1 MGALGKLI
9 DVALFVY
16 FVSMAI
22 IAPLIDGQTSLPS
35 GIYPAFLTD
44 LKSKYIADF
53 GDYLL
58 MEKPHFLVG
67 LVWHELLFLWPLS
80 IANVYAILAGKSW
93 FGTTC
98 LLYGASLV
106 TSMAAILGDM
116 IGSGKASDR
125 LLMMYVPFMGFGI
138 LAVLRGLVY
147 RSTKTLDLLAR
158 DPLSCPEESWPEIQK
173 KKKQLIF
180 LSGRLTHPFSVYA

>member
-9 DVALFVY
+9 DVALFV
-16 FVSMAI
+16 FFASMAI
-22 IAPLIDGQTSLPS
+22 IAPLIDGQTSLPG
-35 GIYPAFLTD
+35 GIYPAVLTD

-58 MEKPHFLVG
+58 MEKPHFIVG

-80 IANVYAILAGKSW
+80 IANVYGILAGKSW

-106 TSMAAILGDM
+106 TSMAAILGEM

-138 LAVLRGLVY
+138 LAVLRGLVC
-147 RSTKTLDLLAR
+147 RSTKST
-158 DPLSCPEESWPEIQK
+158 
-173 KKKQLIF
+173 
-180 LSGRLTHPFSVYA
+180 GSVGKRSTIMPRRKMA

>member
-16 FVSMAI
+16 FASMAI

-35 GIYPAFLTD
+35 GIYPAFLID

-80 IANVYAILAGKSW
+80 VANVYAILAGKSW

-106 TSMAAILGDM
+106 TSMAAILGEM

-138 LAVLRGLVY
+138 LAVLRGLVC
-147 RSTKTLDLLAR
+147 RSTKNTGSVGKRSTIMPRRKLA
-158 DPLSCPEESWPEIQK
+158 
-173 KKKQLIF
+173 
-180 LSGRLTHPFSVYA
+180 

>member
-9 DVALFVY
+9 DGALFVY
-16 FVSMAI
+16 FASMAI

-80 IANVYAILAGKSW
+80 VANVYAILAGKSW

-98 LLYGASLV
+98 LLYGASVV
-106 TSMAAILGDM
+106 TSMAAILGEM

-138 LAVLRGLVY
+138 LAVLRGLVC
-147 RSTKTLDLLAR
+147 RSTKNTGSVGKRSTIMPRRKLA
-158 DPLSCPEESWPEIQK
+158 
-173 KKKQLIF
+173 
-180 LSGRLTHPFSVYA
+180 

>member
-16 FVSMAI
+16 FASMAI

-35 GIYPAFLTD
+35 GIYPTFLTD

-53 GDYLL
+53 GDFLL

-98 LLYGASLV
+98 LLYGASVV
-106 TSMAAILGDM
+106 TSMVQYIFWNYGL
-116 IGSGKASDR
+116 
-125 LLMMYVPFMGFGI
+125 FGLI
-138 LAVLRGLVY
+138 LADFV
-147 RSTKTLDLLAR
+147 
-158 DPLSCPEESWPEIQK
+158 
-173 KKKQLIF
+173 
-180 LSGRLTHPFSVYA
+180 

>member
-1 MGALGKLI
+1 MGAFGKLI
-9 DVALFVY
+9 DVALFV
-16 FVSMAI
+16 FFALMAVV
-22 IAPLIDGQTSLPS
+22 APLIDGQTSLPG

-44 LKSKYIADF
+44 LKSNYIADF

-67 LVWHELLFLWPLS
+67 LVWHELVFLWPLS

-98 LLYGASLV
+98 LLYGASVV
-106 TSMAAILGDM
+106 TSMAAILGEM
-116 IGSGKASDR
+116 IGSGKASER

-138 LAVLRGLVY
+138 LAVLRGLVS
-147 RSTKTLDLLAR
+147 RSTKSTGSVGNKSTIMPRRKLA
-158 DPLSCPEESWPEIQK
+158 
-173 KKKQLIF
+173 
-180 LSGRLTHPFSVYA
+180 